1 MVISIFKHKGK
12 KGFIAILSL
21 LIVATISMIISMSLL
36 KDGVDNASL
45 SLYSIYYENAK
56 INSVICLEDTLLR
69 IKLEDQ
75 FNKNLDYVFSEGQG
89 CNTSMQWYTPQQ
101 TGPGTVETLVD
112 LTVTGTSQNFTR
124 SFIYDLMIRK
134 HDVNYLDGSIEYVNN
149 INIIS
154 IEEITT

>member
-1 MVISIFKHKGK
+1 MFKNKSK
-12 KGFIAILSL
+12 QGFIAIISL
-21 LIVATISMIISMSLL
+21 LIIGTISMIISMTLL
-36 KDGVDNASL
+36 KDGVDNAAL

-89 CNTSMQWYTPQQ
+89 CSTTIQWYTPQQ
-101 TGPGTVETLVD
+101 TGLGTVETLID
-112 LTVTGTSQNFTR
+112 LTVSGTSQNFTR

-134 HDVNYLDGSIEYVNN
+134 HDVNYLDGSLEYVNN